1 MTVIAY
7 RDGVMVADTQMQI
20 DAIKSRCVK
29 IAKKNGYLIG
39 LSGSECPPLATFLA
53 AFGKKEASSL
63 KDFKFAGLLVSPRGE
78 IQLWDNTMSFEPLLV
93 PFYAI
98 GSGGHVAIGA
108 MEMGAGARR
117 AAMAAIK
124 WCAGCG
130 APVTVLRLGKGVR
143 GTVE

>member
-20 DAIKSRCVK
+20 ESIKSRCVK
-29 IAKKNGYLIG
+29 IAKKNGHLIG
-39 LSGSECPPLATFLA
+39 LSGSECPPLATFLS
-53 AFGKKEASSL
+53 AFAKKEPASI
-63 KDFKFAGLLVSPRGE
+63 KDFKFTGLIITPKGE
-78 IQLWDNTMSFEPLLV
+78 IQLWDNLMTFEPLLT

-108 MEMGAGARR
+108 MEMGASARR
-117 AAMAAIK
+117 ACLVAIK

-130 APVTVLRLGKGVR
+130 APLTVLRLGKGLKA
-143 GTVE
+143 VE